1 MHPQSRQPRRDGP
14 RAGLAILFFVGL
26 AVIGIAATRAG
37 SAQQTTP
44 PITQQAARQTTEL
57 RLVSTPWPPFTDPP
71 GQPRFALDLVEA
83 ALGRSG
89 IGVTTTIVE
98 PARFSDSLLSGE
110 FDGSGSAWK
119 NDERERVLLFS
130 QPYLENRLILIGRKG
145 ADVAAPTLV
154 ALHDKKIAVV
164 EGYAYGDIDK
174 LGPVFVRTHSE
185 EDSLSQ
191 LLNGKV
197 DYVLMDE
204 LVVQYLTS
212 HYEKQ
217 AKTKLAVGST
227 ALLIRPLHLAVRKSL
242 PDAESIISRFNSQL
256 RNMIVDRTYHRLL
269 HVTWIRADIDG
280 DGVEEFVPLIDE
292 TGPTAPKGAY
302 SLFTERAPQTPT
314 VPEMTKPG
322 FYVGG
327 TIYPDWAAV
336 PAKYKT
342 PSSPI
347 FVETLDPAQNT
358 ASIFKFIWK

>member
-1 MHPQSRQPRRDGP
+1 MHPQLRQPRRDGQ
-14 RAGLAILFFVGL
+14 RAGIAILFFVGL
-26 AVIGIAATRAG
+26 AIAGIAAT
-37 SAQQTTP
+37 QQTTP
-44 PITQQAARQTTEL
+44 PVTQPAAKQTTEL
-57 RLVSTPWPPFTDPP
+57 RLVSTPWPPFTSPP

-83 ALGRSG
+83 GLSRSG
-89 IGVTTTIVE
+89 IGATTTIVE
-98 PARFSDSLLSGE
+98 PARFSESLLSGE
-110 FDGSGSAWK
+110 FDGSASAWK

-130 QPYLENRLILIGRKG
+130 QPYLENRLILVGRKG

-191 LLNGKV
+191 LLNNKV

-204 LVVQYLTS
+204 LVAQYLTS

-217 AKTKLAVGST
+217 AKTKLAIGST
-227 ALLIRPLHLAVRKSL
+227 ALLIRPLHLAIRKSL

-256 RNMIVDRTYHRLL
+256 RNMIADRTYHRLL
-269 HVTWIRADIDG
+269 HVTWIRADVDG
-280 DGVEEFVPLIDE
+280 DGVEEFVPLNDQ
-292 TGPTAPKGAY
+292 TGPTPPKSAY
-302 SLFTERAPQTPT
+302 SLFTERSAQTPT
-314 VPEMTKPG
+314 VPEMNKPG

-336 PAKYKT
+336 PDKYKT

-358 ASIFKFIWK
+358 ASIFKFVWK